1 MITSLNKSDL
11 REYISRQLN
20 YFYPDNDII
29 DLKNYERAITLAL
42 DRLEYCYK
50 PCTLKHY
57 NNGENTF
64 FNHLYS
70 DHYVMYLWFLAN
82 TIWKESSDK
91 TTCNKLYYLNKSL
104 NGLDC
109 MYDTNLPDIFLIFH
123 GVGTM
128 LGKASYSDYFVVLQ
142 GCTVG
147 MSNGKY
153 PSIGKGVSLTAHSSL
168 IGNCKV
174 GDNVT
179 ISSYTNIIDK
189 DIPAGTVAF
198 RNDNGA
204 MEIKKSN
211 NTYAKNFFI
220 VS

>member
-189 DIPAGTVAF
+189 DIPTGTVAF

-204 MEIKKSN
+204 IEIKK
-211 NTYAKNFFI
+211 K
-220 VS
+220 

>member
-204 MEIKKSN
+204 IEIKK
-211 NTYAKNFFI
+211 K
-220 VS
+220 